1 MTDRELRTKMS
12 TSKSDEEVRLEKV
25 ETLKRSRAGYMAH
38 LSKLYLEIE
47 KLFVNRENES
57 SVIEKKRDVELS
69 YAKFVDAH
77 MKYVDILDP
86 SENDLAEE
94 AFIAQSKN
102 KLEFDN
108 RTRDWL
114 MEVEEFHN
122 INKEQ
127 NIEKNCKDSS
137 QVTVPGSRPANNKSV
152 ASEYERLNAVK
163 ARESLAELKFK
174 QLQEKHDIER
184 QKQDLKHREEILLLR
199 SEVEYAQL
207 ESQLI
212 SEGLSIH
219 DNKSQKAHS
228 VVHINSK
235 PPSVVSE
242 VNKHRVDIE
251 PTRDGVELRSDQ
263 LSPDVI
269 VPDRN
274 RYTAGSVHVDTE
286 MQHIVLQQHKA
297 LQSIVSEFQLPRPE
311 LIQFNG
317 DPKAY
322 YKFINNFESHIG
334 NKTYD
339 EGTKLTYLIQL
350 CTGVAR
356 DCIED
361 CVLLDATEGY
371 RQACELLKSRY
382 GKPHIIANAYVSELV
397 NGPVIQGSDGA
408 GLQLLAD
415 KMRRCELTLNQM
427 GYRADINNTENLRK
441 IVRRLPIHIR
451 GKWVDRADVLIE
463 NGIEPNFLDL
473 TKFIENKAR
482 VANTM
487 YGQDLSRSISSGK
500 VQSENSYKSKPYN
513 SISRKATTLAT
524 QGENKF
530 TNETVLGQ
538 SSVLNSGQ
546 SSLQNLEE
554 RSVLK
559 CHVCPGSHSLQNC
572 SEFKRM
578 RFSDRR
584 KVTRDKGLCDNCL
597 QEGHF
602 GRGCMKKGACEI
614 HDCRR
619 KHHTLL
625 HFQNPEYKS
634 DTRYKNDNV
643 HVNRIQN
650 YPSTEKVS
658 TDRHCTATVS
668 GKRVCLRI
676 VPVQVEGVYSS
687 IETYALLDEGSDVS
701 LCSNSLVERLGIKGI
716 EKTFTI
722 TTVSAEETVNT
733 GQEIKLSISA
743 LDNSESVKLNKVW
756 TVDKIPT
763 SPESIPRQS
772 DIANWSHLKGLE
784 FPEIDEKE
792 VTILIGSDIPEVFWV
807 QEERRG
813 RRKEPYAI
821 RSILGWTLMGPVGNT
836 TQSDRFSVNYTKCQD
851 EMLFKQV
858 EMFWKADFGDT
869 LDSKPGL
876 SLEDKQALNIMEKS
890 VTYVDGHYQLE
901 LPWRHSSVCLPNNV
915 ELAEMRLQQLKRR
928 FQRDATLLDKYTNTM
943 QGYIDNGYAKLVN
956 SEEIS
961 NQQKQVW
968 YLPHHPVFHP
978 QKPDKLRI
986 VFDCAA
992 KWKGTS
998 LNDQLLQGPDLTNNL
1013 IGVLTRFREK
1023 PIAVKADIEA
1033 MFHRV
1038 RVAPEDCDSLRF
1050 LWWTDGDFSKD
1061 PETYQMTVHLFGA
1074 TSSPSCANFSLRKT
1088 AQDNSEDFD
1097 SEIVNTV
1104 LRNFYVD
1111 DCLKSVETKSE
1122 GIKLV
1127 EQLCALL
1134 NRGGFRLTKWVSND
1148 MDVLAKIPMN
1158 ERARSLVNLD
1168 MQDISVEHAL
1178 GVLWNV
1184 KTDKFQFDTVKKT
1197 KPATRRGVLSIVSS
1211 LYDPLGFIS
1220 PCILPAKILLQSLCK
1235 MKIGWDTEMG
1245 CEEIKVWKCWLDGLS
1260 ELTHLNVDRCFKPAE
1275 MSQYSE
1281 VQLHHFADASQSA
1294 YGAVSYLRLLDEN
1307 GAVHCSF
1314 VMGKSRLAPLKSL
1327 TIPRLELM
1335 AAVLAVKLD
1344 KLIKSELDMCVDK
1357 TVFWTDSMIVLQYI
1371 LSESRRFQTFVA
1383 NRLAMI
1389 HEGSNPTQ
1397 WNHVKSE
1404 ANPADC
1410 ASRGLK
1416 PIETKKLKKWLN
1428 GPEFLWQEERFWLPQ
1443 PNCINEVSNQDVELK
1458 RETKVSFATQS
1469 NGLDKLMGFFST
1481 WTRLQRTIA
1490 WFLRYKQYCCHRYLK
1505 KGTESEIIKGDL
1517 IVEELKMA
1525 TLEVVAYVQRLNFS
1539 KEISLLSKCNS
1550 NRQESK
1556 DNYKVVGPSSPLRK
1570 LSPVLVDGILRVGG
1584 RLNKAPLSYETKHPY
1599 ILPNKCHVTE
1609 LIIHHEH
1616 SLVGHLGPV
1625 YVLSSL
1631 RKFVWIL
1638 KGHAAVRRVIGNC
1651 FQCKRQKAKRGEQYM
1666 AELPVE
1672 RLTPERPPFTHVGV
1686 DYFGPLQVKRA
1697 RSCVKRYGCLFTC
1710 LATRALHIEIAHSL
1724 ETDSFIA
1731 ALHRFISRRGR
1742 PEAIFSD
1749 NGSNFKGADRELRDA
1764 LKTWNQCKI
1773 SKVLCLQEIQWHF
1786 NTPTASHMGGVWERL
1801 IRSVRQILRV
1811 MLKEQLVSDETLLT
1825 VMAEVEKILNDRPL
1839 TFVSDDPDDPRP
1851 LTPATLLLLKPNSS
1865 IPETVCVP
1873 ADGYCKKI
1881 WRQAQYLSDLFWRRW
1896 INEYLPTLQLR
1907 QKWTECNRNF
1917 CVNDIVLVIDEKTVR
1932 GQWPLGRIIE
1942 VYPDEYGYVRS
1953 VKVKTT
1959 VSCYVR
1965 PVTKLCFLEAD
1976 SVTIG
1981 GHSSSDNDQ
1990 DGTVAKCN

>member
-1 MTDRELRTKMS
+1 
-12 TSKSDEEVRLEKV
+12 
-25 ETLKRSRAGYMAH
+25 
-38 LSKLYLEIE
+38 
-47 KLFVNRENES
+47 
-57 SVIEKKRDVELS
+57 
-69 YAKFVDAH
+69 
-77 MKYVDILDP
+77 
-86 SENDLAEE
+86 
-94 AFIAQSKN
+94 
-102 KLEFDN
+102 
-108 RTRDWL
+108 
-114 MEVEEFHN
+114 
-122 INKEQ
+122 
-127 NIEKNCKDSS
+127 
-137 QVTVPGSRPANNKSV
+137 
-152 ASEYERLNAVK
+152 
-163 ARESLAELKFK
+163 
-174 QLQEKHDIER
+174 
-184 QKQDLKHREEILLLR
+184 
-199 SEVEYAQL
+199 
-207 ESQLI
+207 
-212 SEGLSIH
+212 
-219 DNKSQKAHS
+219 
-228 VVHINSK
+228 
-235 PPSVVSE
+235 
-242 VNKHRVDIE
+242 
-251 PTRDGVELRSDQ
+251 
-263 LSPDVI
+263 
-269 VPDRN
+269 
-274 RYTAGSVHVDTE
+274 
-286 MQHIVLQQHKA
+286 
-297 LQSIVSEFQLPRPE
+297 
-311 LIQFNG
+311 
-317 DPKAY
+317 
-322 YKFINNFESHIG
+322 
-334 NKTYD
+334 
-339 EGTKLTYLIQL
+339 
-350 CTGVAR
+350 
-356 DCIED
+356 
-361 CVLLDATEGY
+361 
-371 RQACELLKSRY
+371 
-382 GKPHIIANAYVSELV
+382 
-397 NGPVIQGSDGA
+397 
-408 GLQLLAD
+408 
-415 KMRRCELTLNQM
+415 
-427 GYRADINNTENLRK
+427 
-441 IVRRLPIHIR
+441 
-451 GKWVDRADVLIE
+451 
-463 NGIEPNFLDL
+463 
-473 TKFIENKAR
+473 
-482 VANTM
+482 
-487 YGQDLSRSISSGK
+487 
-500 VQSENSYKSKPYN
+500 
-513 SISRKATTLAT
+513 
-524 QGENKF
+524 
-530 TNETVLGQ
+530 
-538 SSVLNSGQ
+538 
-546 SSLQNLEE
+546 
-554 RSVLK
+554 
-559 CHVCPGSHSLQNC
+559 
-572 SEFKRM
+572 M

-687 IETYALLDEGSDVS
+687 IKTYALLDEGSDVS

-943 QGYIDNGYAKLVN
+943 Q
-956 SEEIS
+956 
-961 NQQKQVW
+961 
-968 YLPHHPVFHP
+968 
-978 QKPDKLRI
+978 
-986 VFDCAA
+986 
-992 KWKGTS
+992 
-998 LNDQLLQGPDLTNNL
+998 
-1013 IGVLTRFREK
+1013 
-1023 PIAVKADIEA
+1023 
-1033 MFHRV
+1033 
-1038 RVAPEDCDSLRF
+1038 
-1050 LWWTDGDFSKD
+1050 DGDFSKD

-1211 LYDPLGFIS
+1211 LYDPLGFMS

-1260 ELTHLNVDRCFKPAE
+1260 ELTHLNVDRCFKHAE

-1389 HEGSNPTQ
+1389 HEGSNRTQ

-1609 LIIHHEH
+1609 LIIPHEH

-1932 GQWPLGRIIE
+1932 GWIWHVTDFHWDFTYDDRRLSCREYQADSSPFGNYSCDSTWRLCHEAVNIMKSTKPGVDFILWTGDSVPHSKDADLNLTKRNDILTKITSLLSDAFPDIPIYPTFGNNDYWPTHQFPSHGNALYNLTLENWKQWINDTVQANNFLKGAYYTVKNPHGLRIIAMNTNLYYTSNKMTKDMKDPADQFQWLE
-1942 VYPDEYGYVRS
+1942 HVLSEAAANNEKVLVTGHVPPGVYAPGGFSWMYKQFNEAFNDIMIKHSDVIVGLHFGHTHADLWSLYRNSAGE
-1953 VKVKTT
+1953 
-1959 VSCYVR
+1959 
-1965 PVTKLCFLEAD
+1965 PVVPVFMAP
-1976 SVTIG
+1976 SVTPLRYKISAG
-1981 GHSSSDNDQ
+1981 GHNPAVRLIKYDRD
-1990 DGTVAKCN
+1990 DGSPLDISNYYMDLDW